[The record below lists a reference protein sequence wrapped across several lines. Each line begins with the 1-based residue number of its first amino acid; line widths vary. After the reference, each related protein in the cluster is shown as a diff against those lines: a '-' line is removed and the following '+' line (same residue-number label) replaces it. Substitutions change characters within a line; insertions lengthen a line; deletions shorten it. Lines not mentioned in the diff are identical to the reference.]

1 MSSCLFLMHHIHDT
15 SKAVSVTLLI
25 KQYNFWQSGRNFLWH
40 TSYFNCRNKT
50 TYIKHPSVMNIDI
63 NNKWNQHNW
72 SLIYKASQ
80 VASTLIPTINELN
93 MIDSW
98 YIKHNQV
105 AWTLTST
112 INEIDTIDPWYLKHH
127 KWHELWDY
135 TRRKNTS
142 NCKRPHFNIL
152 STLVTTGCL

>member
-1 MSSCLFLMHHIHDT
+1 MTLQRLFQSLLRGICFD
-15 SKAVSVTLLI
+15 KAVQKVF
-25 KQYNFWQSGRNFLWH
+25 FWQSRRNFLWH
-40 TSYFNCRNKT
+40 MSYFNCRNKT

-72 SLIYKASQ
+72 SLIFKASQ

-142 NCKRPHFNIL
+142 NCKRASWRGPISIFFPH
-152 STLVTTGCL
+152 